1 MIEKLIIK
9 NIASYTGEGVELEG
23 LKKINFIYGA
33 NGTGKTTISNY
44 LADQSNDDY
53 SNCHIAWQYNQPYQC
68 LVYNKKFREENFKG
82 SIKGVFTL
90 GKSVKEDIE
99 MIQAKQK
106 ELEDLESKAKQQK
119 KTLDDKKGS
128 GGELDS
134 LTAAFSDE
142 IWQLAYR
149 KYEQDFK
156 PAFRGHIKNKKVFS
170 LEVVRKYDQFIREL
184 REIKLDEL
192 QARAK
197 TVFND
202 VSPQHIN
209 ELITINF
216 DEGIAI
222 IENGIWQKSV
232 IGKSDVDIAK
242 LIQQL
247 NMNDWVDKGREY
259 LLESSNTCPFCQ
271 QDTVDDQFKKK
282 LENYFDTEYKQ
293 NIDTIMQLYERFE
306 QYCNNLLSKLNSIAQ
321 QETEY
326 SDYFDKDIFSS
337 YQLGLEAEL
346 RSIGSAMVNKRT
358 EPSRSISLETPSLI
372 IHNMNQLIIQTNE
385 KIKQHNDIVQNYE
398 REKESLILDVW
409 MYIISVN
416 QSLIRSYIGRKSGL
430 NKAIESIEE
439 QLNNKRKAYS
449 ELKAEIKNLEKNITS
464 VQPTVDE
471 INRLLRNMGF
481 ENFQLVSAREQKNHY
496 QIQREN
502 GELATETLSEGEMT
516 FITFLYFLQLAKG
529 SVEEVNISEKR
540 VVIIDDPI
548 SSLDSSVLF
557 AVSTLLKDFI
567 LDLREQKQKYPV
579 EQLIILT
586 HNIYFHKEV
595 TYNGSGNRKCK
606 HTHFWIL
613 RKLNKET
620 SLISYAQENP
630 IQTSYQLLW
639 DELKD
644 RDKLSNIT
652 LQNTMRRIIE
662 YYFKVLGGF
671 KDEEITE
678 HFDNCQ
684 DQQTCQSLL
693 SWVNDGSHTIYDD
706 MHISG
711 LENTVDKYFNIFKQI
726 FINEGHEKHF
736 NMMMGINEVIQL
748 ENMKKEAIT
757 S

>member
-9 NIASYTGEGVELEG
+9 NIASYTGEGVELAG

-53 SNCHIAWQYNQPYQC
+53 SYCHIVWQHNQPYQC

-90 GKSVKEDIE
+90 GKSAKEDIE

-106 ELEDLESKAKQQK
+106 ELEDLEGKAKQQK

-134 LTAAFSDE
+134 LTGEFSDK

-184 REIKLDEL
+184 KDIKLDEL

-222 IENGIWQKSV
+222 IENGIWQKRV
-232 IGKSDVDIAK
+232 IGKGDVDIAK

-293 NIDTIMQLYERFE
+293 NIDTIVQLYDRFE
-306 QYCNNLLSKLNSIAQ
+306 QYCNNLLSKLNSITQ

-337 YQLGLEAEL
+337 YQLGLEAKL
-346 RSIGSAMVNKRT
+346 RNIGSAMVNKRT
-358 EPSRSISLETPSLI
+358 EPSRLISLETPSLVI
-372 IHNMNQLIIQTNE
+372 YNMNQLIIKTNE

-416 QSLIRSYIGRKSGL
+416 QSLIRSYIGKKNGL
-430 NKAIESIEE
+430 KKAIESIEE

-449 ELKAEIKNLEKNITS
+449 ELKAEIKNLEKRAHS
-464 VQPTVDE
+464 RFV
-471 INRLLRNMGF
+471 GK
-481 ENFQLVSAREQKNHY
+481 SA
-496 QIQREN
+496 
-502 GELATETLSEGEMT
+502 
-516 FITFLYFLQLAKG
+516 
-529 SVEEVNISEKR
+529 
-540 VVIIDDPI
+540 VV
-548 SSLDSSVLF
+548 
-557 AVSTLLKDFI
+557 
-567 LDLREQKQKYPV
+567 
-579 EQLIILT
+579 
-586 HNIYFHKEV
+586 
-595 TYNGSGNRKCK
+595 
-606 HTHFWIL
+606 
-613 RKLNKET
+613 
-620 SLISYAQENP
+620 
-630 IQTSYQLLW
+630 
-639 DELKD
+639 
-644 RDKLSNIT
+644 
-652 LQNTMRRIIE
+652 
-662 YYFKVLGGF
+662 
-671 KDEEITE
+671 
-678 HFDNCQ
+678 
-684 DQQTCQSLL
+684 
-693 SWVNDGSHTIYDD
+693 
-706 MHISG
+706 
-711 LENTVDKYFNIFKQI
+711 
-726 FINEGHEKHF
+726 
-736 NMMMGINEVIQL
+736 
-748 ENMKKEAIT
+748 
-757 S
+757 

>member
-1 MIEKLIIK
+1 M
-9 NIASYTGEGVELEG
+9 
-23 LKKINFIYGA
+23 
-33 NGTGKTTISNY
+33 
-44 LADQSNDDY
+44 
-53 SNCHIAWQYNQPYQC
+53 
-68 LVYNKKFREENFKG
+68 
-82 SIKGVFTL
+82 
-90 GKSVKEDIE
+90 
-99 MIQAKQK
+99 
-106 ELEDLESKAKQQK
+106 
-119 KTLDDKKGS
+119 
-128 GGELDS
+128 
-134 LTAAFSDE
+134 
-142 IWQLAYR
+142 
-149 KYEQDFK
+149 
-156 PAFRGHIKNKKVFS
+156 
-170 LEVVRKYDQFIREL
+170 
-184 REIKLDEL
+184 KLDEL

-216 DEGIAI
+216 DNGIAI

-293 NIDTIMQLYERFE
+293 NIDTIMQLYDRFE
-306 QYCNNLLSKLNSIAQ
+306 QYCNNLLSKLNPIAQ

-346 RSIGSAMVNKRT
+346 RNIGSAMVNKRT

-372 IHNMNQLIIQTNE
+372 IYNMNQLIIQTNE

-439 QLNNKRKAYS
+439 QLNNKRKASS

-481 ENFQLVSAREQKNHY
+481 ENFQLVSAKEQKNHY

-529 SVEEVNISEKR
+529 SVEKTDVSEKR
-540 VVIIDDPI
+540 ILVIDDPI
-548 SSLDSSVLF
+548 SSLDSDVLF
-557 AVSTLLKDFI
+557 VVSTLLKDFI
-567 LDLREQKQKYPV
+567 HDLRQQENKYPIK
-579 EQLIILT
+579 QLILLT

-595 TYNGSGNRKCK
+595 SYNGSGQQTCK
-606 HTHFWIL
+606 HTNFWVLKKQDKKTTLKAYKQI
-613 RKLNKET
+613 
-620 SLISYAQENP
+620 NP

-644 RDKLSNIT
+644 RDKLSSIT

-671 KDEEITE
+671 EDKNLISRFE
-678 HFDNCQ
+678 NYQ
-684 DQQTCQSLL
+684 DQQICRSLL
-693 SWVNDGSHTIYDD
+693 SWINDGSHTIYDD
-706 MHISG
+706 LYISG
-711 LENTVDKYFNIFKQI
+711 LENTIGRYFEVFKQI
-726 FINEGHEKHF
+726 FINEGHKKHF
-736 NMMMGINEVIQL
+736 DMMLGINNKQDDPINISQ
-748 ENMKKEAIT
+748 EAIT
-757 S
+757 P